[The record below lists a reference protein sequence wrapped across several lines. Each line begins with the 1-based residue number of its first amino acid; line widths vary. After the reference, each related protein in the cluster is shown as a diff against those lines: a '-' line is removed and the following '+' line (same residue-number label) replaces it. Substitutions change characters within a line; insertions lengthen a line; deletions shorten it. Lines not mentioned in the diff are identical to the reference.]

1 MTDLLNIGA
10 QATQLYKSAL
20 TTVSNNIANLNTEGY
35 SRQAL
40 DISANTMIPIG
51 NTYLGTG
58 STLNQITRAYNGF
71 VETNLR
77 DTSSDLYNQQPVID
91 YGNRVIDIF
100 GSPTS
105 GLTSALDRFYE
116 ASATLSID
124 PASVPQRNIFLT
136 EAESLA
142 SSFQSLSGH
151 LDDIDQESQLDIN
164 LQLSTLNN
172 LTQQLVEVNAQLD
185 RKPSLDQ
192 QPPELLDQ
200 RDNLLRELSELV
212 KIDVNERASGGVEV
226 RLDSSAGTVL
236 VNQLT
241 SATFTASFSANDPGA
256 TKIFA
261 NVHGSSSETLSV
273 TGGLLGGLINFRG
286 QILAPAVTDLDSL
299 AVTVNAEINA
309 IQTTGVDL
317 NGERGTAL
325 FEIDPNIGGAAG
337 FNIIL
342 TDPSRVAAAGLLRI
356 TKGDAN
362 TGSASLDY
370 LTIPTGAATPAVT
383 LTYDDVAGTFTD
395 SSGGLHIPD
404 VNGLFSVG
412 AITFELQGVPSTGD
426 TFEIGLNT
434 NAAGDNRNMALMVQL
449 QNKSVMPNG
458 NSISAGYAEIVN
470 GAGNRVSL
478 AMISQDA
485 LQAIYDQA
493 IQAKGMVS
501 GVNLDQEASDLIRFQ
516 QAYQASAQI
525 IQTASELFDAILAVR

>member
-1 MTDLLNIGA
+1 MADLLNIGA
-10 QATQLYKSAL
+10 QATQLYKTAL
-20 TTVSNNIANLNTEGY
+20 TTVSNNIANLNTNGY
-35 SRQAL
+35 SRQSL
-40 DISANTMIPIG
+40 DITANTMIPIG
-51 NTYLGTG
+51 KTYVGTG
-58 STLNQITRAYNGF
+58 STLNQVTRAYNGF
-71 VETNLR
+71 VESNLR

-91 YGNRVIDIF
+91 YGNRVVDIV

-105 GLTSALDRFYE
+105 GLTSSLDRFYE
-116 ASATLSID
+116 ASAVLSTD

-136 EAESLA
+136 EAENLA
-142 SSFQSLSGH
+142 SSFQSLSGQ
-151 LDDIDQESQLDIN
+151 LDDIDKESQLDIN
-164 LQLSTLNN
+164 LQLSTINN
-172 LTQQLVEVNAQLD
+172 LTQQLVEVNGQLD
-185 RKPSLDQ
+185 RKTSLDQ

-226 RLDSSAGTVL
+226 RLDSGTGTVL

-241 SATFTASFSANDPGA
+241 RATLTASFSANDPGV
-256 TKIFA
+256 TKILVNSYGA
-261 NVHGSSSETLSV
+261 SSETLSV
-273 TGGLLGGLINFRG
+273 TGGLLGGLINFRS
-286 QILAPAVTDLDSL
+286 QILAPAVIDLDHL

-317 NGERGTAL
+317 NGDRGIAL

-342 TDPSRVAAAGLLRI
+342 TDSSKVAAAGLLRV
-356 TKGDAN
+356 TNGDTN
-362 TGSASLDY
+362 TGTAILDY
-370 LTIPTGAATPAVT
+370 LSIPTDAATPAVI
-383 LTYDDVAGTFTD
+383 LTYNDVTGTFTD
-395 SSGGLHIPD
+395 SIGGVYTPD
-404 VNGLFSVG
+404 ANGLFTVG
-412 AITFELQGVPSTGD
+412 AITFEMSGTPANLDSFT
-426 TFEIGLNT
+426 IGLNT
-434 NAAGDNRNMALMVQL
+434 NSMGDNRNIALMAQL

-478 AMISQDA
+478 AVISQDA
-485 LQAIYDQA
+485 MQAIYDQA
-493 IQAKGMVS
+493 LQAKGMVS

>member
-35 SRQAL
+35 SRQSL

-105 GLTSALDRFYE
+105 GLTSSLDRFYA
-116 ASATLSID
+116 ASATLSTD

-172 LTQQLVEVNAQLD
+172 LTQQLVEVNAQLA

-226 RLDSSAGTVL
+226 RLDSSTGTVL

-241 SATFTASFSANDPGA
+241 SAKFTASFSENDPGA
-256 TKIFA
+256 AKIFA

-273 TGGLLGGLINFRG
+273 TGGLLGGLINFRS
-286 QILAPAVTDLDSL
+286 QILAPAVTALDHL

-325 FEIDPNIGGAAG
+325 FEIDPNTGGAAG

-342 TDPSRVAAAGLLRI
+342 TDPSKVAAAGLLRI
-356 TKGDAN
+356 TNGDAN

-370 LTIPTGAATPAVT
+370 LAIPTGAATPAVT

-395 SSGGLHIPD
+395 SSGGVYTPD
-404 VNGLFSVG
+404 VKGLFSVG
-412 AITFELQGVPSTGD
+412 AITFELRGVPATGD

-478 AMISQDA
+478 AVISQDA
-485 LQAIYDQA
+485 MQAIYDQA

-525 IQTASELFDAILAVR
+525 IKTASELFDAILAIR

>member
-35 SRQAL
+35 SRQSL

-105 GLTSALDRFYE
+105 GLTSSLDRFYE
-116 ASATLSID
+116 ASATLSTD

-151 LDDIDQESQLDIN
+151 LGDIDQESQLDIN

-200 RDNLLRELSELV
+200 RDNLLRELSEVV

-236 VNQLT
+236 VNKLT
-241 SATFTASFSANDPGA
+241 SATFTASFSENDSAA

-273 TGGLLGGLINFRG
+273 TGGLLGGLINFRS
-286 QILAPAVTDLDSL
+286 QILAPTVTALDHL

-337 FNIIL
+337 FTIIL
-342 TDPSRVAAAGLLRI
+342 TDPSKVAAAGLLRM
-356 TKGDAN
+356 TNGDAN

-370 LTIPTGAATPAVT
+370 LAIPTGAVTPAVT

-395 SSGGLHIPD
+395 TSGGVYIPD

-412 AITFELQGVPSTGD
+412 AITFELQGVPGTGD

-485 LQAIYDQA
+485 MQAIYDQA

-525 IQTASELFDAILAVR
+525 IKTASELFDAILAVR

>member
-35 SRQAL
+35 SRQSL

-105 GLTSALDRFYE
+105 GLTSSLDRFYE
-116 ASATLSID
+116 ASATLSTD

-172 LTQQLVEVNAQLD
+172 LTQQLVEVNAQLA

-226 RLDSSAGTVL
+226 RLDSSTGTVL

-241 SATFTASFSANDPGA
+241 SAKFTASFSENDPGA
-256 TKIFA
+256 AKIFA

-273 TGGLLGGLINFRG
+273 TGGLLGGLINFRS
-286 QILAPAVTDLDSL
+286 QILAPTVTALDRL

-325 FEIDPNIGGAAG
+325 FEIDPNTGGAAG

-342 TDPSRVAAAGLLRI
+342 TDPSKVAAAGLLRM
-356 TKGDAN
+356 TNGGAN
-362 TGSASLDY
+362 IGTASLDY
-370 LTIPTGAATPAVT
+370 LSIPTGATTPAVT
-383 LTYDDVAGTFTD
+383 LTYNDVAGTFTD
-395 SSGGLHIPD
+395 SIGGVYAPD
-404 VNGLFSVG
+404 ANGLFTVG
-412 AITFELQGVPSTGD
+412 TITFEMSGSPANLDSFT
-426 TFEIGLNT
+426 IGLNT
-434 NAAGDNRNMALMVQL
+434 NSMGDNRNMALMAQL

-458 NSISAGYAEIVN
+458 NSLGAGYAELVN

-478 AMISQDA
+478 AVISQDA
-485 LQAIYDQA
+485 MQAIYDQA

-525 IQTASELFDAILAVR
+525 IKTASELFDAILAVR

>member
-35 SRQAL
+35 SRQSL

-116 ASATLSID
+116 ASATLSTD

-342 TDPSRVAAAGLLRI
+342 TDPSKVAAAGLLRI

-485 LQAIYDQA
+485 MQAIYDQA

>member
-1 MTDLLNIGA
+1 MADLLNIGA
-10 QATQLYKSAL
+10 QATQLYKTAL
-20 TTVSNNIANLNTEGY
+20 TTVSNNIANLNTDGY
-35 SRQAL
+35 SRQSL
-40 DISANTMIPIG
+40 DISANTMIPVG
-51 NTYLGTG
+51 QTYVGTG
-58 STLNQITRAYNGF
+58 STLNQVTRAYNGF
-71 VETNLR
+71 VESNLR

-105 GLTSALDRFYE
+105 GLTRSLDRFYE
-116 ASATLSID
+116 ASAILSTD

-136 EAESLA
+136 EAENLA
-142 SSFQSLSGH
+142 SSFQSLSGQ
-151 LDDIDQESQLDIN
+151 LDDIDKESQLDIN
-164 LQLSTLNN
+164 LQLSTINN

-185 RKPSLDQ
+185 RKTSLDQ

-200 RDNLLRELSELV
+200 RDNFLRELSELV

-226 RLDSSAGTVL
+226 RLDSAAGSVL

-241 SATFTASFSANDPGA
+241 RATLTASFSANDPGA

-261 NVHGSSSETLSV
+261 NSYGAPSETLSV
-273 TGGLLGGLINFRG
+273 TGGLLGGLINFRS
-286 QILAPAVTDLDSL
+286 QILAPAVTDLDHL
-299 AVTVNAEINA
+299 AVTANAEINA

-317 NGERGTAL
+317 NGDRGTAL

-342 TDPSRVAAAGLLRI
+342 TDPSEVAAAGLLRV
-356 TKGDAN
+356 TNGGAN
-362 TGSASLDY
+362 IGTASLDY
-370 LTIPTGAATPAVT
+370 RPIPTGAAIPAVT
-383 LTYDDVAGTFTD
+383 LTYNDVAGTFTD
-395 SSGGLHIPD
+395 SIGGVYTPD
-404 VNGLFSVG
+404 ANGLFTVG
-412 AITFELQGVPSTGD
+412 AITFEMSGTPADLDSFT
-426 TFEIGLNT
+426 IGLNT
-434 NAAGDNRNMALMVQL
+434 NSMGDNRNIALMAQL

-458 NSISAGYAEIVN
+458 NSLGAGYAELVN

-478 AMISQDA
+478 AVISQDA
-485 LQAIYDQA
+485 MQAIYDQA

-525 IQTASELFDAILAVR
+525 IKTASELFDAILAIR

>member
-1 MTDLLNIGA
+1 MVDLLNIGA

-35 SRQAL
+35 SRQSL

-105 GLTSALDRFYE
+105 GLTSSLDRFYA
-116 ASATLSID
+116 ASAVLSTD

-172 LTQQLVEVNAQLD
+172 LTQQLVEVNAQLA

-226 RLDSSAGTVL
+226 RLDSSTGTVL

-241 SATFTASFSANDPGA
+241 SAKFTASFSENDPGA
-256 TKIFA
+256 AKIFA

-273 TGGLLGGLINFRG
+273 TGGLLGGLINFRS
-286 QILAPAVTDLDSL
+286 QILAPAVTALDHL

-325 FEIDPNIGGAAG
+325 FEIDPNTGGAAG

-342 TDPSRVAAAGLLRI
+342 TDPSKVAAAGLLRI
-356 TKGDAN
+356 TNGDAN

-370 LTIPTGAATPAVT
+370 LAIPTGAATPAVT

-395 SSGGLHIPD
+395 SSGGVYTPD
-404 VNGLFSVG
+404 VKGLFSVG
-412 AITFELQGVPSTGD
+412 AITFELQGVPATGD
-426 TFEIGLNT
+426 TFEVGLNT

-478 AMISQDA
+478 AVISQDA
-485 LQAIYDQA
+485 MQAIYDQA

-525 IQTASELFDAILAVR
+525 IKTASELFDAILAVR

>member
-1 MTDLLNIGA
+1 
-10 QATQLYKSAL
+10 
-20 TTVSNNIANLNTEGY
+20 LNTEGY
-35 SRQAL
+35 SRQSL

-105 GLTSALDRFYE
+105 GLTSSLDRFYE
-116 ASATLSID
+116 ASATLSTD

-172 LTQQLVEVNAQLD
+172 LTQQLVEVNAQLA

-226 RLDSSAGTVL
+226 RLDSSTGTVL

-241 SATFTASFSANDPGA
+241 SAKFTASFSENDPGA
-256 TKIFA
+256 AKIFA

-273 TGGLLGGLINFRG
+273 TGGLLGGLINFRS
-286 QILAPAVTDLDSL
+286 QILAPAVTALDHL

-325 FEIDPNIGGAAG
+325 FEIDPNTGGAAG

-342 TDPSRVAAAGLLRI
+342 TDPSKVAAAGLLRI
-356 TKGDAN
+356 TNGDAN

-370 LTIPTGAATPAVT
+370 LAIPTGAATPAVT

-395 SSGGLHIPD
+395 SSGGVYTPD
-404 VNGLFSVG
+404 VKGLFSVG
-412 AITFELQGVPSTGD
+412 AITFELRGVPATGD

-478 AMISQDA
+478 AVISQDA
-485 LQAIYDQA
+485 MQAIYDQA

-525 IQTASELFDAILAVR
+525 IKTASELFDAILAVR

>member
-35 SRQAL
+35 SRQSL

-116 ASATLSID
+116 ASATLSTD

-273 TGGLLGGLINFRG
+273 TGGLLGGLINFRS
-286 QILAPAVTDLDSL
+286 QILAPTVTALDHL

-342 TDPSRVAAAGLLRI
+342 TDPSKVAAAGLLRI

-485 LQAIYDQA
+485 MQAIYDQA

>member
-35 SRQAL
+35 SRQSL

-105 GLTSALDRFYE
+105 GLTSSLDRFYA
-116 ASATLSID
+116 ASATLSTD

-172 LTQQLVEVNAQLD
+172 LTQQLVEVNAQLA

-226 RLDSSAGTVL
+226 RLDSSTGTVL

-241 SATFTASFSANDPGA
+241 SAKFTASFSENDPGA
-256 TKIFA
+256 AKIFA

-273 TGGLLGGLINFRG
+273 TGGLLGGLINFRS
-286 QILAPAVTDLDSL
+286 QILAPAVTALDHL

-325 FEIDPNIGGAAG
+325 FEIDPNTGGAAG

-342 TDPSRVAAAGLLRI
+342 TDPSKVAAAGLLRI
-356 TKGDAN
+356 TNGDAN

-370 LTIPTGAATPAVT
+370 LAIPTGAATPAVT

-395 SSGGLHIPD
+395 SSGGVYTPD
-404 VNGLFSVG
+404 VKGLFSVG
-412 AITFELQGVPSTGD
+412 AITFELRGVPATGD

-478 AMISQDA
+478 AVISQDA
-485 LQAIYDQA
+485 MQAIYDQA

-525 IQTASELFDAILAVR
+525 IKTASELFDAILAVR

>member
-35 SRQAL
+35 SRQSL

-105 GLTSALDRFYE
+105 GLTSSLDRFYE
-116 ASATLSID
+116 ASATLSTD

-151 LDDIDQESQLDIN
+151 LSDIDQESQLDIN

-200 RDNLLRELSELV
+200 RDNLLRELSEVV

-226 RLDSSAGTVL
+226 RLDSSTGTVL

-241 SATFTASFSANDPGA
+241 SAKFTASFSENDPAA

-273 TGGLLGGLINFRG
+273 TGGLLGGLINFRS
-286 QILAPAVTDLDSL
+286 QILAPTVTALDHL

-342 TDPSRVAAAGLLRI
+342 TDPSKVAAAGLLRM
-356 TKGDAN
+356 TNGDAN

-370 LTIPTGAATPAVT
+370 LAIPTGAVTPAVT

-395 SSGGLHIPD
+395 TSGGVYIPD

-412 AITFELQGVPSTGD
+412 AITFELQGVPGTGD

-485 LQAIYDQA
+485 MQAIYDQA

-525 IQTASELFDAILAVR
+525 IKTASELFDAILAVR

>member
-35 SRQAL
+35 SRQSL

-105 GLTSALDRFYE
+105 GLTSSLDRFYE
-116 ASATLSID
+116 ASATLSTD

-172 LTQQLVEVNAQLD
+172 LTQQLVEVNAQLA

-226 RLDSSAGTVL
+226 RLDSSTGTVL

-241 SATFTASFSANDPGA
+241 SAKFTASFSENDPGA

-273 TGGLLGGLINFRG
+273 TGGLLGGLINFRS
-286 QILAPAVTDLDSL
+286 QILAPAVTALDHL

-325 FEIDPNIGGAAG
+325 FEIDPNTGGAAG

-342 TDPSRVAAAGLLRI
+342 TDPSKVAAAGLLRM
-356 TKGDAN
+356 TNGDAN

-370 LTIPTGAATPAVT
+370 LAIPTGAATPAVT

-395 SSGGLHIPD
+395 SSGGVYTPD
-404 VNGLFSVG
+404 VKGLFSVG
-412 AITFELQGVPSTGD
+412 AITFELRGVPATGD

-478 AMISQDA
+478 AVISQDA
-485 LQAIYDQA
+485 MQAIYDQA

-525 IQTASELFDAILAVR
+525 IKTASELFDAILAVR

>member
-35 SRQAL
+35 SRQSL

-105 GLTSALDRFYE
+105 GLTSSLDRFYA
-116 ASATLSID
+116 ASATLSTD

-172 LTQQLVEVNAQLD
+172 LTQQLVEVNAQLA

-226 RLDSSAGTVL
+226 RLDSSTGTVL

-241 SATFTASFSANDPGA
+241 SAKFTASFSENDPGA
-256 TKIFA
+256 AKIFA

-273 TGGLLGGLINFRG
+273 TGGLLGGLINFRS
-286 QILAPAVTDLDSL
+286 QILAPAVTALDHL

-325 FEIDPNIGGAAG
+325 FEIDPNTGGAAG

-342 TDPSRVAAAGLLRI
+342 TDPSKVAAAGLLRI
-356 TKGDAN
+356 TNGEAN

-370 LTIPTGAATPAVT
+370 LAIPTGAATPAVT

-395 SSGGLHIPD
+395 SSGGVYTPD
-404 VNGLFSVG
+404 VKGLFSVG
-412 AITFELQGVPSTGD
+412 AITFELRGVPATGD

-478 AMISQDA
+478 AVISQDA
-485 LQAIYDQA
+485 MQAIYDQA

-525 IQTASELFDAILAVR
+525 IKTASELFDAILAVR

>member
-35 SRQAL
+35 SRQSL

-105 GLTSALDRFYE
+105 GLTSSLDRFYA
-116 ASATLSID
+116 ASATLSAD

-172 LTQQLVEVNAQLD
+172 LTQQLVEVNAQLA

-226 RLDSSAGTVL
+226 RLDSSTGTVL

-241 SATFTASFSANDPGA
+241 SAKFTASFSENDPGA
-256 TKIFA
+256 AKIFA

-273 TGGLLGGLINFRG
+273 TGGLLGGLINFRS
-286 QILAPAVTDLDSL
+286 QILAPAVTALDHL

-325 FEIDPNIGGAAG
+325 FEIDPNTGGAAG

-342 TDPSRVAAAGLLRI
+342 TDPSKVAAAGLLRI
-356 TKGDAN
+356 TNGDAN

-370 LTIPTGAATPAVT
+370 LAIPTGAATPAVT

-395 SSGGLHIPD
+395 SSGGVYTPD
-404 VNGLFSVG
+404 VKGLFSVG
-412 AITFELQGVPSTGD
+412 AITFELRGVPATGD

-478 AMISQDA
+478 AVISQDA
-485 LQAIYDQA
+485 MQAIYDQA

-525 IQTASELFDAILAVR
+525 IKTASELFDAILAVR

>member
-35 SRQAL
+35 SRQSL

-105 GLTSALDRFYE
+105 GLTSSLDRFYE
-116 ASATLSID
+116 ASATLSTD

-172 LTQQLVEVNAQLD
+172 LTQQLVEVNAQLA

-226 RLDSSAGTVL
+226 RLDSSTGTVL

-241 SATFTASFSANDPGA
+241 SAKFTASFSENDPGA
-256 TKIFA
+256 AKIFA

-273 TGGLLGGLINFRG
+273 TGGLLGGLINFRS
-286 QILAPAVTDLDSL
+286 QILAPAVTALDHL

-325 FEIDPNIGGAAG
+325 FEIDPNTGGAAG

-342 TDPSRVAAAGLLRI
+342 TDPSKVAAAGLLRI
-356 TKGDAN
+356 TNGEAN

-370 LTIPTGAATPAVT
+370 LAIPTGAATPAVT

-395 SSGGLHIPD
+395 SSGGVYTPD
-404 VNGLFSVG
+404 VKGLFSVG
-412 AITFELQGVPSTGD
+412 AITFELRGVPATGD

-478 AMISQDA
+478 AVISQDA
-485 LQAIYDQA
+485 MQAIYDQA

-525 IQTASELFDAILAVR
+525 IKTASELFDAILAVR